1 MSAGEEDGDETGVFE
16 NCTKLETVKLPNSL
30 RKIGSNTFDNC
41 KALVHVDIPA
51 GVNEIGRCA
60 FNDCCCLR
68 TVTIPEGVLNLP
80 VGVFAG
86 CKSLESAKLP
96 SSLRTIEQYAFSR
109 CVSLTAINF
118 DALEGVT
125 DVARWAFYECLSL
138 TTLKLPPSL
147 KTIEEGTFNGCR
159 SLSKVELPPLLE
171 TIKTKGFEGCCH
183 PSLTIDLPEA
193 VTNIESLALKGCRV
207 GLPASL
213 SILSGG
219 GDARGLLQGVKEVV
233 MSSRVN
239 LGLLVRHVNGTPT
252 TDFDP
257 TLTFKV
263 LYSGRASCS
272 APPPPLSLHV
282 PSSYSSLSV
291 PLGSLGSIP
300 ASRLHDA
307 AGRAFAE
314 KNSIYAGVLSCK
326 RRDLPSSVL
335 HHILPLV
342 HGRQLKTG
350 DVNRIVEGV
359 NEILRN
365 GAV

>member
-272 APPPPLSLHV
+272 APPPPPKPSRSLV
-282 PSSYSSLSV
+282 
-291 PLGSLGSIP
+291 
-300 ASRLHDA
+300 
-307 AGRAFAE
+307 
-314 KNSIYAGVLSCK
+314 VL
-326 RRDLPSSVL
+326 
-335 HHILPLV
+335 LPLRSPRV
-342 HGRQLKTG
+342 ARFDTRLATA
-350 DVNRIVEGV
+350 RRRRAR
-359 NEILRN
+359 LR
-365 GAV
+365 GEELHLRRRPFLQEAGPAVVRPPPHTAPRARAAA